1 MDDEPLQHIQ
11 KEFLARVDSLE
22 RKYSANGKLPYWLNA
37 ILKTH
42 FNDMEAILEK
52 RTNSLE
58 DLLILKIMR
67 LFSGRMYEKKMP
79 NTHKSVAI

>member
-11 KEFLARVDSLE
+11 KEFLARIDSLE

-42 FNDMEAILEK
+42 YNDMEAILEK

-58 DLLILKIMR
+58 DLLILKII
-67 LFSGRMYEKKMP
+67 MYERIAETLGKIDRYEL
-79 NTHKSVAI
+79 TT

>member
-22 RKYSANGKLPYWLNA
+22 RKYSSNGKLPYWLNA

-42 FNDMEAILEK
+42 YNDMEAILEK

-58 DLLILKIMR
+58 DLLILKII
-67 LFSGRMYEKKMP
+67 MYERIAETLGKIDRYEL
-79 NTHKSVAI
+79 TT

>member
-11 KEFLARVDSLE
+11 KEFLARIDSLE

-42 FNDMEAILEK
+42 FNDMEAILKK

-58 DLLILKIMR
+58 DLLILKII
-67 LFSGRMYEKKMP
+67 MYERIAETLGKIDRYELI
-79 NTHKSVAI
+79 T

>member
-58 DLLILKIMR
+58 DLLILKII
-67 LFSGRMYEKKMP
+67 MYERIAETLGKIDRYEL
-79 NTHKSVAI
+79 TT

>member
-1 MDDEPLQHIQ
+1 MEDEPLQHIQ

-58 DLLILKIMR
+58 DLLILKIM
-67 LFSGRMYEKKMP
+67 MYERIAETLGKIDRYEL
-79 NTHKSVAI
+79 TT

>member
-58 DLLILKIMR
+58 DLLILKIM
-67 LFSGRMYEKKMP
+67 MYERIAETLGKIDRYEL
-79 NTHKSVAI
+79 TT

>member
-11 KEFLARVDSLE
+11 KEFLARIDSLE

-58 DLLILKIMR
+58 DLLILKIM
-67 LFSGRMYEKKMP
+67 MYERIAETLGKIDQYEL
-79 NTHKSVAI
+79 TT

>member
-11 KEFLARVDSLE
+11 KEFLARIDSLE

-58 DLLILKIMR
+58 DLLILKII
-67 LFSGRMYEKKMP
+67 MYERIAETLGKIDRYEL
-79 NTHKSVAI
+79 TT

>member
-58 DLLILKIMR
+58 DLLILKII
-67 LFSGRMYEKKMP
+67 MYERIAETLGKIDQYEL
-79 NTHKSVAI
+79 TT